1 MSYACLNRGLTFF
14 MIHQNFQTSPFIAH
28 FPSCEE
34 GKDFFEVP
42 ISLKIQKG
50 FERHP

>member
-1 MSYACLNRGLTFF
+1 
-14 MIHQNFQTSPFIAH
+14 MIHENCQTSSFIAH

-34 GKDFFEVP
+34 EKDFFEVP
-42 ISLKIQKG
+42 ISLKIQKS